1 MKEANEEK
9 KKRVSK
15 KDIINLV
22 GLSKSLVVQHSS
34 SWFFLGKNQ
43 RDEVA
48 FGVQEGCC

>member
-1 MKEANEEK
+1 MK
-9 KKRVSK
+9 KKNPVSK
-15 KDIINLV
+15 KDIIDIV

-48 FGVQEGCC
+48 FGVQEDYC